1 MESAIYQPPIRRFV
15 DDNNPYSSEMGPIS
29 TGRYRFLG
37 THEIQG
43 KKSRCLVL
51 RKGRVDRGVKME
63 IQGEEIPSIVGNPI
77 KCLGKWFKGSLKDK
91 ESIDDTKKKLLSW
104 LRTVEGSGLP
114 GKYKA

>member
-1 MESAIYQPPIRRFV
+1 M
-15 DDNNPYSSEMGPIS
+15 
-29 TGRYRFLG
+29 
-37 THEIQG
+37 
-43 KKSRCLVL
+43 
-51 RKGRVDRGVKME
+51 DRGVKMK

-77 KCLGKWFKGSLKDK
+77 KCLGKWFQGSLKDK

>member
-1 MESAIYQPPIRRFV
+1 M

-37 THEIQG
+37 THEG
-43 KKSRCLVL
+43 KKSKCLVL
-51 RKGRVDRGVKME
+51 RKGRVDRRIKME

-91 ESIDDTKKKLLSW
+91 ESINIMTQS
-104 LRTVEGSGLP
+104 RSSYP
-114 GKYKA
+114 G